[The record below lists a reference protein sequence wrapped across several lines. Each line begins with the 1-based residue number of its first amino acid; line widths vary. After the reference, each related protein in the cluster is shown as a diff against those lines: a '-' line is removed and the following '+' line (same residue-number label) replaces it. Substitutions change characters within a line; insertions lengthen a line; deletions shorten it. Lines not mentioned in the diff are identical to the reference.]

1 MENNNIS
8 ESIQD
13 KLHRHAILSIDDL
26 KALTDNDLLEL
37 GLNIGDRN
45 RLKKA
50 LRKLGVKRDTPCNV
64 L

>member
-26 KALTDNDLLEL
+26 KALTDDDLLEL
-37 GLNIGDRN
+37 GLEIGHRN

-50 LRKLGVKRDTPCNV
+50 LKKLRKK
-64 L
+64 

>member
-13 KLHRHAILSIDDL
+13 KLHRHTILSIDDL
-26 KALTDNDLLEL
+26 KALTDDNLLEL

-50 LRKLGVKRDTPCNV
+50 LRKFGVKRDTPCNV